1 MPRLSDLN
9 LSDSVT
15 LLLYGAPGVG
25 KTDLIGSAGSRTLI
39 LTDLNGIVTLQNPS
53 FRKRYP
59 DCNPIIEVIKP
70 DEDPSKATAYD
81 QMSTVINNY
90 FEHHLADFD
99 AIAIDDVDFLRSSAM
114 NKAVTINSNEG
125 RSQTKTKIKNY
136 SLVLP
141 TMADFG
147 TEMGLVEGFISN
159 LASVCRIFRKHL
171 IIAGHEKLIY
181 EKNKQTK
188 EDVLVKIVPHFTG
201 KAAPESIGD
210 YFDLVMRITRL
221 GKEPS
226 WVKKFQCHPD
236 DKVAAKDR
244 YSVFKTTEDNLDW
257 PKILQR
263 IKAGLPALPNPT
275 SVTSE

>member
-1 MPRLSDLN
+1 MPRLNEIN
-9 LSDSVT
+9 LSSAIT
-15 LLLYGAPGVG
+15 LLAYGAPGVG
-25 KTDLIGSAGSRTLI
+25 KTDLAGSAGSRSLI
-39 LTDLNGIVTLQNPS
+39 ITDLNGIVTLQNPS

-59 DCNPIIEVIKP
+59 DCNPIIEVVKP

-81 QMSTVINNY
+81 QMTNIINGY
-90 FEHHLADFD
+90 LEHKLSEFD
-99 AIAIDDVDFLRSSAM
+99 TIIIDDVDFLRSSAM

-147 TEMGLVEGFISN
+147 TEMGLVEGFLSN
-159 LASVCRIFRKHL
+159 LTSVCRIYQKHL
-171 IIAGHEKLIY
+171 IVNAHEKMIY

-188 EDVLVKIVPHFTG
+188 EDVLVKVIPHFTG
-201 KAAPESIGD
+201 KAAPEAISD
-210 YFDLVMRITRL
+210 YFDLVFRITRF

-244 YSVFKTTEDNLDW
+244 YSVFKTVEDNLDW
-257 PKILQR
+257 PKVTKR
-263 IKAGLPALPNPT
+263 IKDNLPALEEPT
-275 SVTSE
+275 N